1 MRRLGPSFPESVL
14 RGKRCRRV
22 RPRALSQVYLEGS
35 VVGEDLLKPEKVRGA
50 PSATAAEIMYMTR
63 SVADG

>member
-1 MRRLGPSFPESVL
+1 
-14 RGKRCRRV
+14 
-22 RPRALSQVYLEGS
+22 VYLEGS